1 MGEAAVLVRDKG
13 AGEERLVYVTGATD
27 PADIRARLGQR
38 LLTYVV
44 PRTNSAMTVKGPDV
58 ATPPR

>member
-1 MGEAAVLVRDKG
+1 MLVRDEG
-13 AGEERLVYVTGATD
+13 AHEKRLVYVTGATD

-44 PRTNSAMTVKGPDV
+44 PRTNSATTVKGPDV
-58 ATPPR
+58 AAAPR